1 MKSLLFAFSLTYA
14 LTGYCQGTNNSLKE
28 FTEKVRTNASTFHKN
43 FSTGSFEKNGPLV
56 TENIYV
62 NSNNAVLIG
71 RENFVNRIKRYN
83 GPFPGLQLKDRIV
96 LIDGNVAA
104 VHYILQGVQKGTYGP
119 IPASGNQVEAMSAE
133 FFEMN
138 GNALMKN
145 LLTITQLDKLEA
157 ECKGDLKIDNYQE
170 VVLLPIA
177 HQSYAFK
184 MKLKDIMDEYMGAF
198 NARKWD
204 ELGALIDD
212 NVTINWNGEMGSGK
226 PTLIQELQKYLAA
239 IPDLTLQPDRNV
251 ADGDRGAIAYT
262 MQGKQAADLMIN
274 GKNIHSS
281 GKMIMVREAEY
292 FQFDKEGKIINV
304 IAVSNS
310 NDFITQLK

>member
-1 MKSLLFAFSLTYA
+1 MKSLLSA
-14 LTGYCQGTNNSLKE
+14 LFVTIAITGYCQETTNSMKE
-28 FTEKVRTNASTFHKN
+28 FTEKVRVNASTFHKN

-62 NSNNAVLIG
+62 NSNNSVLIG

-104 VHYILQGVQKGTYGP
+104 VHYILQGEQKGAFGSL
-119 IPASGNQVEAMSAE
+119 PASGNKVEAMSAE
-133 FFEMN
+133 FFEMDK
-138 GNALMKN
+138 NALMKN

-157 ECKGDLKIDNYQE
+157 ESRGDLKIGDFQE
-170 VVLLPIA
+170 VVLLPIS
-177 HQSYAFK
+177 QESYAFK
-184 MKLKDIMDEYMGAF
+184 MKLKDIMDEYTGAF

-204 ELGALIDD
+204 ELEAMIDD
-212 NVTINWNGEMGSGK
+212 NVTISWNGEMGSGK
-226 PTLIQELQKYLAA
+226 AALMQDLQKYLGAF
-239 IPDLTLQPDRNV
+239 PDLTFQPDRNV

-262 MQGKQAADLMIN
+262 MQGKQVADLMLN
-274 GKNIHSS
+274 GKTIAST
-281 GKMIMVREAEY
+281 GKMIMVREAQY
-292 FQFDKEGKIINV
+292 FQFNNAGKIISV

-310 NDFITQLK
+310 NDFMTQLK

>member
-1 MKSLLFAFSLTYA
+1 MKD
-14 LTGYCQGTNNSLKE
+14 
-28 FTEKVRTNASTFHKN
+28 FTEKVRINASTFHKN

-83 GPFPGLQLKDRIV
+83 GPFPGLQLRDRIV

-104 VHYILQGVQKGTYGP
+104 VHYILQGVQKGTFGS
-119 IPASGNQVEAMSAE
+119 IPASGNKVEAMSAE
-133 FFEMN
+133 FFQMDN
-138 GNALMKN
+138 NALMKN

-157 ECKGDLKIDNYQE
+157 ECKGEVKIDNYQE
-170 VVLLPIA
+170 VTLLPISA
-177 HQSYAFK
+177 KSDAFK
-184 MKLKDIMDEYMGAF
+184 MMIKDIMDEYMGAF

-204 ELGALIDD
+204 ELGAMIDD
-212 NVTINWNGEMGSGK
+212 NVTVNWNGETGGGK
-226 PTLIQELQKYLAA
+226 SALMQQLKKYLLAF
-239 IPDLTLQPDRNV
+239 PDLTLQPDRNV

-262 MQGKQAADLMIN
+262 MQGKQAAALSLN
-274 GKNIHSS
+274 GTTLPAV
-281 GKMIMVREAEY
+281 GKTIMVREAEY
-292 FQFDKEGKIINV
+292 FQFNNEGKITSV

>member
-1 MKSLLFAFSLTYA
+1 MFVTVTLTAFS
-14 LTGYCQGTNNSLKE
+14 QDKNNSMKD
-28 FTEKVRTNASTFHKN
+28 FTEKVRINASTFHKN
-43 FSTGSFEKNGPLV
+43 FSTSSFEKNGPLV

-83 GPFPGLQLKDRIV
+83 GPFPGLQLRDRIV

-104 VHYILQGVQKGTYGP
+104 VHYILQGVQKGTFGS
-119 IPASGNQVEAMSAE
+119 IPASGNKVEAMSAE
-133 FFEMN
+133 FFQMDN
-138 GNALMKN
+138 NALMKN

-157 ECKGDLKIDNYQE
+157 ECKGEVRIDNYQE
-170 VVLLPIA
+170 VTLLPISA
-177 HQSYAFK
+177 KSDAFK
-184 MKLKDIMDEYMGAF
+184 MMIKDIMDEYMGAF

-204 ELGALIDD
+204 ELAAMIDD
-212 NVTINWNGEMGSGK
+212 NVTVNWNGETEGGK
-226 PTLIQELQKYLAA
+226 LALMQHLKKYLVAF
-239 IPDLTLQPDRNV
+239 PDLTLQPDRNV

-262 MQGKQAADLMIN
+262 MQGKQAADLSIN
-274 GKNIHSS
+274 GTTLPAA
-281 GKMIMVREAEY
+281 GKTIMVREAEY
-292 FQFDKEGKIINV
+292 FQFNNEGKITSV